1 MTFPGMP
8 SIFYGDELGLEG
20 IQEADYRQP
29 MPWNKVK
36 AYKENESDSLY
47 VFYAEILIY
56 LRRREN
62 VFTQRGFRLYILRKM
77 GVFTL
82 GKI

>member
-47 VFYAEILIY
+47 VFMRNLIY
-56 LRRREN
+56 LRRSEN
-62 VFTQRGFRLYILRKM
+62 VLRRHMM
-77 GVFTL
+77 GR
-82 GKI
+82 